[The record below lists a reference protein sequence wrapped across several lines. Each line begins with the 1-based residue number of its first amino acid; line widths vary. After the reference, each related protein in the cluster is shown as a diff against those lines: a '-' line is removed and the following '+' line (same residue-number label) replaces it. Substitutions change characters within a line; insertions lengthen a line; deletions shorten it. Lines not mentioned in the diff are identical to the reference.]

1 MPVGEG
7 KPVRKTITNKQTY
20 LKSTVL
26 ASTIPPLFRG
36 LKPGLKPDQRM
47 PFAPER
53 PPDEGAQA
61 EPP

>member
-7 KPVRKTITNKQTY
+7 KPIRKTITNKQTY

-26 ASTIPPLFRG
+26 ASTIPLLFRG

-47 PFAPER
+47 PYPPES
-53 PPDEGAQA
+53 PPDEGAHA
-61 EPP
+61 EAP